1 MWIDAGYTVT
11 YVQNIT
17 DVDDPLLERA
27 QATGVD
33 WQELARDQIDLFR
46 TDMEALRVIP
56 PTHYIGAVEAMDL
69 VARSVVELLDKGF
82 AYSLDNGDVYFR
94 VDSKYT
100 PPFGSVSHYDE
111 STMAKYFAERGGDPD
126 VPGKENPLDP
136 LLWRAKR
143 EGEPS
148 WNPDGLPAGR
158 PGWHIECT
166 AIAQE
171 YAGLPLHVQGGGND
185 LVFPHHEMG
194 AAHAAAWLD
203 TPLSHSYMHTG
214 MVGYEGEKMSKSLG
228 NLVLVSQLRKQ
239 GVDPMAIRLTILDH
253 HYRSDWMY
261 DDDALAKANERL
273 EQWKRAAECGSHV
286 VSKDV
291 IRELRECLADD
302 LDTPAALS
310 LIDDWAAARD
320 QNTSESESEAVV
332 KAIDALLGIKLV

>member
-1 MWIDAGYTVT
+1 M
-11 YVQNIT
+11 
-17 DVDDPLLERA
+17 
-27 QATGVD
+27 
-33 WQELARDQIDLFR
+33 
-46 TDMEALRVIP
+46 
-56 PTHYIGAVEAMDL
+56 
-69 VARSVVELLDKGF
+69 
-82 AYSLDNGDVYFR
+82 
-94 VDSKYT
+94 
-100 PPFGSVSHYDE
+100 
-111 STMAKYFAERGGDPD
+111 
-126 VPGKENPLDP
+126 
-136 LLWRAKR
+136 
-143 EGEPS
+143 
-148 WNPDGLPAGR
+148 
-158 PGWHIECT
+158 
-166 AIAQE
+166 
-171 YAGLPLHVQGGGND
+171 
-185 LVFPHHEMG
+185 VFPHHEMG